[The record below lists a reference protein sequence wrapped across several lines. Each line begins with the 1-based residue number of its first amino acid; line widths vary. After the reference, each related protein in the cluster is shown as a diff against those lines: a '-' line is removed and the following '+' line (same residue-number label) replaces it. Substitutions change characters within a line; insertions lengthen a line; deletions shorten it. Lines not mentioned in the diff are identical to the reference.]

1 MRSLTCVVL
10 FFTVVS
16 LIAVSAAQ
24 QPSPTAV
31 PKLID
36 DSDPLPLPAGMT
48 TEAIAGSTAARL
60 LPCAADGWGSG
71 VADSRR
77 PDPNADTGF
86 LYGKCHVAW
95 TAPATLDGS
104 CLVHLPG
111 TADCITR
118 YDPQQ
123 CPRGVRP
130 SRLIAF
136 PVCANL
142 HFFWPRVDVTRS
154 CAVRAY

>member
-1 MRSLTCVVL
+1 MRSLACVVL
-10 FFTVVS
+10 VFGVFS
-16 LIAVSAAQ
+16 LVAVSPAQ
-24 QPSPTAV
+24 QAAPA

-48 TEAIAGSTAARL
+48 TESVAESASAKL

-77 PDPNADTGF
+77 PDPNADTTLLQGF
-86 LYGKCHVAW
+86 CHVYGG
-95 TAPATLDGS
+95 TLDGS
-104 CLVHLPG
+104 CLAHLPG

-123 CPRGVRP
+123 CPRGVRA
-130 SRLIAF
+130 RRIAY
-136 PVCANL
+136 PICANL
-142 HFFWPRVDVTRS
+142 HFFWPRVDTTRS